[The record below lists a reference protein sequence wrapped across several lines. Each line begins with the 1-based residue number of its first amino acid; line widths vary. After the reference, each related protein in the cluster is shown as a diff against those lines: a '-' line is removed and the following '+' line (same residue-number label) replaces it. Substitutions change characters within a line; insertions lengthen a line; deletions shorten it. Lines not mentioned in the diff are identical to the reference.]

1 MEKIIGGRELNCS
14 FQMQLHSK
22 ILWPCYE
29 FIAMA
34 EGIDDS
40 GGKNILEETILR
52 FAGIKIT
59 DTQEIADSLCLDKD
73 LVSFIQSRLEQKMC
87 LDECLRIT
95 ERGLK
100 QLGEYLEKK
109 PVNINIYVD
118 AVSGRIIPYYT
129 VIEKKEYFKYSYGHE
144 DKDNCFYYTGYT
156 TAGKESDEETAA
168 YKLHYNFKFNEVP
181 EGREVAAMLRK
192 LFPGRDNISA
202 FVDFDQNCGKNL
214 RWFLLDI
221 AQPKGAARNWIFSD
235 GFGDFSSFFSVE
247 AICHEEDSLYI
258 RGLRDS
264 LMTQTNAV
272 ADKKPESDTDF
283 PKIEEKLQNVQRSMD
298 ILMQPVESSDSEE
311 YFVSARND
319 AALYL
324 AQLAE
329 WTVYYCLHNGDNEYK
344 AKETLEKLRENFG
357 NNRQSGA
364 LIVKTAAKCARSS
377 GFDFDEKNMPKE
389 SYSRLESAFYETPS
403 LFAVLYLMLLSFEK
417 EPKIK
422 EFAESHPDFISALAE
437 LNKNRNNA
445 FHSGEVE
452 SDEVFKELADRM
464 YKEIVGLMEI
474 TLNITVASSSEQLSL
489 KETID
494 AENERDL
501 GVSRM
506 EESLGFALS
515 RKLPANITRFIIEM
529 ERRSPDEKSLDNAV
543 VLSMYQILE
552 NIFVVLNNSL
562 SDESKNSDWQKK
574 ALSCGFEFDK
584 ENSCFKS
591 ILKTEKQRIK
601 NAVERKTSTMN
612 AACIAFLIL
621 ADTELLRSISSSW
634 RTMLRDVSYIA
645 GKRAH
650 GEVPDEIDSGQVMEI
665 KDKIYVFIKDLAKNG
680 FFTQKNVNYG
690 RF

>member
-1 MEKIIGGRELNCS
+1 
-14 FQMQLHSK
+14 
-22 ILWPCYE
+22 
-29 FIAMA
+29 
-34 EGIDDS
+34 
-40 GGKNILEETILR
+40 
-52 FAGIKIT
+52 
-59 DTQEIADSLCLDKD
+59 
-73 LVSFIQSRLEQKMC
+73 
-87 LDECLRIT
+87 
-95 ERGLK
+95 
-100 QLGEYLEKK
+100 
-109 PVNINIYVD
+109 
-118 AVSGRIIPYYT
+118 
-129 VIEKKEYFKYSYGHE
+129 
-144 DKDNCFYYTGYT
+144 
-156 TAGKESDEETAA
+156 
-168 YKLHYNFKFNEVP
+168 
-181 EGREVAAMLRK
+181 
-192 LFPGRDNISA
+192 
-202 FVDFDQNCGKNL
+202 
-214 RWFLLDI
+214 
-221 AQPKGAARNWIFSD
+221 
-235 GFGDFSSFFSVE
+235 
-247 AICHEEDSLYI
+247 
-258 RGLRDS
+258 
-264 LMTQTNAV
+264 
-272 ADKKPESDTDF
+272 
-283 PKIEEKLQNVQRSMD
+283 
-298 ILMQPVESSDSEE
+298 
-311 YFVSARND
+311 
-319 AALYL
+319 
-324 AQLAE
+324 
-329 WTVYYCLHNGDNEYK
+329 
-344 AKETLEKLRENFG
+344 
-357 NNRQSGA
+357 
-364 LIVKTAAKCARSS
+364 
-377 GFDFDEKNMPKE
+377 
-389 SYSRLESAFYETPS
+389 
-403 LFAVLYLMLLSFEK
+403 MLLSFEK